1 MLVTSTVAGPRSGT
15 YLAHN
20 YQSFQTE
27 IHKDRRPKHY
37 LKQRV
42 VAMLRGILIATCHN
56 QSIYWVYEGVT
67 YLQGFFHQVH
77 KLGSPNLSVNAGD

>member
-1 MLVTSTVAGPRSGT
+1 M
-15 YLAHN
+15 
-20 YQSFQTE
+20 
-27 IHKDRRPKHY
+27 HY

-42 VAMLRGILIATCHN
+42 VAMLRGILIATGHN